1 MLSMTTD
8 YARSTGNP
16 GPYLRRIAE
25 AGFSHIHWCH
35 QWNTD
40 FIYSQYEI
48 DQIAAWLADYGLRM
62 LDIHA
67 SRGQEKTWGASQEYA
82 RLAGV
87 ELVKNRIHMAASLES
102 DVIIMH
108 LPDRPESEDSNR
120 SAWLTPLRKSLDEL
134 ASFAR
139 EHGVKIAIENMAN
152 DNFEPIKLLFS
163 EYGPDFLGLCYD
175 SGHGNIDQRRGLDYL
190 DQYKNRLISIHL
202 HDNDGSGDQHNLLFS
217 GAVDWARLARIL
229 VESSYRKPISMELSM
244 RHSGIDDERHFLE
257 KAFET
262 GETFSRM
269 VAECRGQGHRSPE
282 K

>member
-1 MLSMTTD
+1 MLSITTD
-8 YARSTGNP
+8 YVRSTGDP
-16 GPYLRRIAE
+16 EPYLRRIAE

-40 FIYSQYEI
+40 FLYSQYEI
-48 DQIAAWLADYGLRM
+48 DQIAAWLAGYGLRM

-67 SRGQEKTWGASQEYA
+67 SRGKEKTWGAFREYA

-87 ELVKNRIHMAASLES
+87 ELVKNRIHMAADLES

-108 LPDRPESEDSNR
+108 LPDPPEAENPDQ
-120 SAWLTPLRKSLDEL
+120 SAWLTPLRRSLDEL
-134 ASFAR
+134 APFAEER
-139 EHGVKIAIENMAN
+139 GVKIAIENMGN
-152 DNFEPIKLLFS
+152 DNFKAIDLLFS

-175 SGHGNIDQRRGLDYL
+175 SGHGNIDQGRGLDYL
-190 DQYKNRLISIHL
+190 DQYKDRLISIHL
-202 HDNDGSGDQHNLLFS
+202 HDNDGCGDHHNLLFS
-217 GAVDWARLARIL
+217 GTVDWAQLSRIL
-229 VESSYRKPISMELSM
+229 AESSYQKPISMELSM
-244 RHSGIDDERHFLE
+244 KHSGIDDERLFLE

-282 K
+282 I